1 MELSNIKVSIPKI
14 GANINNLYKSLKN
27 IQNSIK
33 KYNINYSRKQITD
46 TPQISIIKII
56 KYLRDAGFLDNY
68 IKLDENDIFNKI
80 LESNDLD
87 KLNNWLN
94 SNSPKMMDRVNKLL
108 HYNKIPEKF
117 LNPYIDNIL
126 INRFVEL
133 NILDYLL
140 NKLDYIHSYTI
151 NYMNVQI
158 KLNIYSKTKTISKK
172 ILNEIIDRIVILCLY
187 KSPTV
192 KLNINIDIF
201 MTPFKKKITKDTRIL
216 TSREV
221 NSGFTSHN
229 YKICIYRKEELNK
242 VLVHELIHYLEL
254 DLDEVEF
261 VDFYKYFNITS
272 STDVKLNEA
281 YTEIL
286 ALVFNSII
294 ISKTLTEC
302 KKILNSELK
311 FSLYQVGKILNL
323 YQFDNALE
331 FFQRNNNSKFN
342 QTTSVFSYFIVKTI
356 LLFNLNSFL
365 ELYYKQKINKYNF
378 KKLVLSFIDNDLIE
392 LIDKFIK
399 HINMYRQDK
408 GLFNNLRMT
417 RYDNN
422 YKVQKLI

>member
-1 MELSNIKVSIPKI
+1 MEIPNIKLSIPKI
-14 GANINNLYKSLKN
+14 GFNIKKLYQSIKN
-27 IQNSIK
+27 IQNSDFE
-33 KYNINYSRKQITD
+33 YTINYSKQKITD
-46 TPQISIIKII
+46 TSQISIIKII
-56 KYLRDAGFLDNY
+56 KYLFDTNVLDNY
-68 IKLDENDIFNKI
+68 IKLEEKNVFNKI

-94 SNSPKMMDRVNKLL
+94 INSPKLMDVVNQLL
-108 HYNKIPEKF
+108 HYNKIPKKL
-117 LNPYIDNIL
+117 LNNYIDNIL

-151 NYMNVQI
+151 NYMNLQI
-158 KLNIYSKTKTISKK
+158 NLNIYSKTKTISKK
-172 ILNEIIDRIVILCLY
+172 ILNQIIDRIVILCLY

-192 KLNINIDIF
+192 TLNINIDIF
-201 MTPFKKKITKDTRIL
+201 MTPFKKTISKDTKIL

-261 VDFYKYFNITS
+261 VDFYKYFNIS
-272 STDVKLNEA
+272 PSTDIKLNEA

-294 ISKTLTEC
+294 MSNSVAES

-323 YQFDNALE
+323 YEFVNALE
-331 FFQRNNNSKFN
+331 FFQPNNNNKFN

-356 LLFNLNSFL
+356 LLFNLNTFL

-378 KKLVLSFIDNDLIE
+378 KKIVLSNIDYE
-392 LIDKFIK
+392 LTKIIDVFIK
-399 HINMYRQDK
+399 YIRMNKKDDK
-408 GLFNNLRMT
+408 LFKTLRMT
-417 RYDNN
+417 YN
-422 YKVQKLI
+422 Q